1 MELPNGNIYSV
12 YHHWD
17 GYPEWLGRI
26 LKQHYNTDAAV
37 NKLIDGGD
45 MSSCYSDT
53 GWDYDEKRD
62 PQPCYYSERGEDCPP
77 RTDATIQEYFANA
90 NSWEEYCYI
99 SLHLVSGYALRSPKS
114 TTRTILKS
122 SRQLLYP
129 VRFLQKQQQ
138 AWSVHKLAQRGW
150 NSPFFSF
157 IIRTVETIK
166 K

>member
-37 NKLIDGGD
+37 KKLIDGGD

-90 NSWEEYCYI
+90 NSWEEYCYN
-99 SLHLVSGYALRSPKS
+99 Y
-114 TTRTILKS
+114 TTFGEWLCFEIDKKYNEDYS
-122 SRQLLYP
+122 E
-129 VRFLQKQQQ
+129 
-138 AWSVHKLAQRGW
+138 
-150 NSPFFSF
+150 
-157 IIRTVETIK
+157 IVETITRPREIPADVEK
-166 K
+166 ATAGAVNS

>member
-1 MELPNGNIYSV
+1 MGTRSRIGLELPNGNIYSV

-37 NKLIDGGD
+37 KKLIDGGD

-99 SLHLVSGYALRSPKS
+99 Y
-114 TTRTILKS
+114 TTFGEWLCFEIDKM
-122 SRQLLYP
+122 
-129 VRFLQKQQQ
+129 
-138 AWSVHKLAQRGW
+138 
-150 NSPFFSF
+150 
-157 IIRTVETIK
+157 
-166 K
+166 

>member
-1 MELPNGNIYSV
+1 MGTRSRIGLELPNGNIYSV

-37 NKLIDGGD
+37 KKLIDGGD

-53 GWDYDEKRD
+53 GWYYDEKRD

-99 SLHLVSGYALRSPKS
+99 Y
-114 TTRTILKS
+114 TTFGEWLCFEIDKKYNEDYS
-122 SRQLLYP
+122 E
-129 VRFLQKQQQ
+129 
-138 AWSVHKLAQRGW
+138 
-150 NSPFFSF
+150 
-157 IIRTVETIK
+157 IVETITRPREIPADVEK
-166 K
+166 ATAGSVNS

>member
-1 MELPNGNIYSV
+1 MGTRSRIGLELPNGNIYSV

-26 LKQHYNTDAAV
+26 LKQHYNTPAAIK
-37 NKLIDGGD
+37 KLIDGGD

-53 GWDYDEKRD
+53 GWDYNEKRD

-99 SLHLVSGYALRSPKS
+99 Y
-114 TTRTILKS
+114 TTFGEWLCFEIDKKYNEDYS
-122 SRQLLYP
+122 E
-129 VRFLQKQQQ
+129 
-138 AWSVHKLAQRGW
+138 
-150 NSPFFSF
+150 
-157 IIRTVETIK
+157 IVETITRPCEIPAEDVAVV
-166 K
+166 

>member
-26 LKQHYNTDAAV
+26 LKQHYNTPAAIK
-37 NKLIDGGD
+37 KLIDGGD

-53 GWDYDEKRD
+53 GWDYNEKRD

-99 SLHLVSGYALRSPKS
+99 Y
-114 TTRTILKS
+114 TTFGEWLCFEIDKKYNEDYS
-122 SRQLLYP
+122 E
-129 VRFLQKQQQ
+129 
-138 AWSVHKLAQRGW
+138 
-150 NSPFFSF
+150 
-157 IIRTVETIK
+157 IVETITRPCEIPAEDVAVV
-166 K
+166 

>member
-1 MELPNGNIYSV
+1 MSTNARIAIQLSDKPGYYVSV

-37 NKLIDGGD
+37 KKLIDGGD

-99 SLHLVSGYALRSPKS
+99 Y
-114 TTRTILKS
+114 TTFGEWLCFEITKKYNEDYSEVI
-122 SRQLLYP
+122 
-129 VRFLQKQQQ
+129 
-138 AWSVHKLAQRGW
+138 
-150 NSPFFSF
+150 
-157 IIRTVETIK
+157 ETITVPREIPTEDVAVV
-166 K
+166 

>member
-1 MELPNGNIYSV
+1 MPNGNIYSV

-37 NKLIDGGD
+37 KKLIDGGD

-62 PQPCYYSERGEDCPP
+62 PQPCYYSERCEDCPP

-99 SLHLVSGYALRSPKS
+99 Y
-114 TTRTILKS
+114 TTFGEWLCFEIDKKYNEDYS
-122 SRQLLYP
+122 E
-129 VRFLQKQQQ
+129 
-138 AWSVHKLAQRGW
+138 
-150 NSPFFSF
+150 
-157 IIRTVETIK
+157 IVETITRPCEIPAEDVAVV
-166 K
+166 

>member
-1 MELPNGNIYSV
+1 MGTRSRIGLELPNGNIYSV

-37 NKLIDGGD
+37 KKLIDGGD

-99 SLHLVSGYALRSPKS
+99 Y
-114 TTRTILKS
+114 TTFGEWLCFEIDKKYNEDYS
-122 SRQLLYP
+122 E
-129 VRFLQKQQQ
+129 
-138 AWSVHKLAQRGW
+138 
-150 NSPFFSF
+150 
-157 IIRTVETIK
+157 IVETITRPREIPADVEK
-166 K
+166 ATAGAVNS

>member
-37 NKLIDGGD
+37 KKLIDGGD

-53 GWDYDEKRD
+53 GWDYDEKRE

-99 SLHLVSGYALRSPKS
+99 Y
-114 TTRTILKS
+114 TTFGEWLCFEIDKKYNEDYS
-122 SRQLLYP
+122 E
-129 VRFLQKQQQ
+129 
-138 AWSVHKLAQRGW
+138 
-150 NSPFFSF
+150 
-157 IIRTVETIK
+157 IVETITRPREIPADVEK
-166 K
+166 ATAGAVNS

>member
-1 MELPNGNIYSV
+1 MGTRSRIGLELPNGNIYSV

-26 LKQHYNTDAAV
+26 LKQHYNTPAAIK
-37 NKLIDGGD
+37 KLIDGGD

-99 SLHLVSGYALRSPKS
+99 Y
-114 TTRTILKS
+114 TTFGEWLCFEIDKKYNEDYS
-122 SRQLLYP
+122 E
-129 VRFLQKQQQ
+129 
-138 AWSVHKLAQRGW
+138 
-150 NSPFFSF
+150 
-157 IIRTVETIK
+157 IVETITRPCEIPAEDVAVV
-166 K
+166 

>member
-1 MELPNGNIYSV
+1 MSTRSRIGLELPNGNIYSV

-26 LKQHYNTDAAV
+26 LKQHYNTPAAIK
-37 NKLIDGGD
+37 KLIDGGD

-53 GWDYDEKRD
+53 GWDYNEKRD

-99 SLHLVSGYALRSPKS
+99 Y
-114 TTRTILKS
+114 TTFGEWLCFEIDKKYNEDYS
-122 SRQLLYP
+122 E
-129 VRFLQKQQQ
+129 
-138 AWSVHKLAQRGW
+138 
-150 NSPFFSF
+150 
-157 IIRTVETIK
+157 IVETITRPCEIPAEDVAVV
-166 K
+166 

>member
-1 MELPNGNIYSV
+1 MGTRSRIGLELPNGNIYSV

-37 NKLIDGGD
+37 KKLIDGGD

-53 GWDYDEKRD
+53 GWDYDEKRE

-99 SLHLVSGYALRSPKS
+99 Y
-114 TTRTILKS
+114 TTFGEWLCFEIDKKYNEDYS
-122 SRQLLYP
+122 E
-129 VRFLQKQQQ
+129 
-138 AWSVHKLAQRGW
+138 
-150 NSPFFSF
+150 
-157 IIRTVETIK
+157 IVETITRPREIPADVEK
-166 K
+166 ATAGAVNS

>member
-1 MELPNGNIYSV
+1 MSTRSRIGLELPNGNIYSV

-26 LKQHYNTDAAV
+26 LKQHYNTPAAIK
-37 NKLIDGGD
+37 KLIDGGD

-99 SLHLVSGYALRSPKS
+99 Y
-114 TTRTILKS
+114 TTFGEWLCFEIDKKYNEDYS
-122 SRQLLYP
+122 E
-129 VRFLQKQQQ
+129 
-138 AWSVHKLAQRGW
+138 
-150 NSPFFSF
+150 
-157 IIRTVETIK
+157 IVETITRPCEIPAEDVAVV
-166 K
+166 

>member
-1 MELPNGNIYSV
+1 MSTRSRIGLELPNGNIYSV

-37 NKLIDGGD
+37 KKLIDGGD

-53 GWDYDEKRD
+53 GWDYNEKRD

-99 SLHLVSGYALRSPKS
+99 Y
-114 TTRTILKS
+114 TTFGEWLCFEIDKKYNEDYS
-122 SRQLLYP
+122 E
-129 VRFLQKQQQ
+129 
-138 AWSVHKLAQRGW
+138 
-150 NSPFFSF
+150 
-157 IIRTVETIK
+157 IVETITRPCEIPAEDVAVV
-166 K
+166 

>member
-1 MELPNGNIYSV
+1 MGTRSRIGLELPNGNIYSV

-17 GYPEWLGRI
+17 GYTEWLGRI

-37 NKLIDGGD
+37 KKLIDGGD
-45 MSSCYSDT
+45 MSSCYSNT

-99 SLHLVSGYALRSPKS
+99 Y
-114 TTRTILKS
+114 TTFGEWLCFEIDKKYNEEYS
-122 SRQLLYP
+122 E
-129 VRFLQKQQQ
+129 
-138 AWSVHKLAQRGW
+138 
-150 NSPFFSF
+150 
-157 IIRTVETIK
+157 IVETITRPCEIPADVEK
-166 K
+166 ATAGAVNS

>member
-1 MELPNGNIYSV
+1 MGTRSRIGMELPNGNIYSV

-37 NKLIDGGD
+37 KKLIDGGD

-53 GWDYDEKRD
+53 GWDYDEKRE

-99 SLHLVSGYALRSPKS
+99 Y
-114 TTRTILKS
+114 TTFGEWLCFEIT
-122 SRQLLYP
+122 
-129 VRFLQKQQQ
+129 QKYNEDY
-138 AWSVHKLAQRGW
+138 SEV
-150 NSPFFSF
+150 
-157 IIRTVETIK
+157 IETITLPREIPSDLEK
-166 K
+166 ATAGAVSS

>member
-1 MELPNGNIYSV
+1 MGTRSRIGLELPNGNIYSV

-37 NKLIDGGD
+37 KKLIDGGD

-99 SLHLVSGYALRSPKS
+99 Y
-114 TTRTILKS
+114 TTFGEWLCFEIDKKYNEDYS
-122 SRQLLYP
+122 E
-129 VRFLQKQQQ
+129 V
-138 AWSVHKLAQRGW
+138 
-150 NSPFFSF
+150 
-157 IIRTVETIK
+157 IETITRPREIPTEDVAVE
-166 K
+166 

>member
-1 MELPNGNIYSV
+1 MSTRSRIGLELPNGNIYSV

-37 NKLIDGGD
+37 KKLIDGGD

-99 SLHLVSGYALRSPKS
+99 Y
-114 TTRTILKS
+114 TTFGEWLCFEIDKKYNEDYS
-122 SRQLLYP
+122 E
-129 VRFLQKQQQ
+129 
-138 AWSVHKLAQRGW
+138 
-150 NSPFFSF
+150 
-157 IIRTVETIK
+157 IVETITRPCEIPAEDVAVV
-166 K
+166 

>member
-1 MELPNGNIYSV
+1 MATRSRIGIQIEGGIVSA

-37 NKLIDGGD
+37 KKLIDGGD

-99 SLHLVSGYALRSPKS
+99 Y
-114 TTRTILKS
+114 TTFGEWLCFEITKKYNEDYS
-122 SRQLLYP
+122 E
-129 VRFLQKQQQ
+129 VM
-138 AWSVHKLAQRGW
+138 
-150 NSPFFSF
+150 
-157 IIRTVETIK
+157 ETITVPREIPTEDVAVV
-166 K
+166 

>member
-1 MELPNGNIYSV
+1 MSTRSRIGLELPNGNIYSV

-26 LKQHYNTDAAV
+26 LKQHYNTPAAIK
-37 NKLIDGGD
+37 KLIDGGD

-53 GWDYDEKRD
+53 GWDYNEKRD

-99 SLHLVSGYALRSPKS
+99 Y
-114 TTRTILKS
+114 TTFGEWLCFEIDKKYNEDYS
-122 SRQLLYP
+122 E
-129 VRFLQKQQQ
+129 
-138 AWSVHKLAQRGW
+138 
-150 NSPFFSF
+150 
-157 IIRTVETIK
+157 IVETITRPCEIPAEDVAGV
-166 K
+166 

>member
-1 MELPNGNIYSV
+1 LGTRSRIGLELPNGNIYSV

-37 NKLIDGGD
+37 KKLIDGGD

-99 SLHLVSGYALRSPKS
+99 Y
-114 TTRTILKS
+114 TTFGEWLCFEID
-122 SRQLLYP
+122 
-129 VRFLQKQQQ
+129 QKYNEDY
-138 AWSVHKLAQRGW
+138 SE
-150 NSPFFSF
+150 
-157 IIRTVETIK
+157 IVETITRPREIPADVEK
-166 K
+166 ATAGAVNS

>member
-1 MELPNGNIYSV
+1 LGTRSRIGLELPNGNIYSV

-37 NKLIDGGD
+37 KKLIDGGD

-99 SLHLVSGYALRSPKS
+99 Y
-114 TTRTILKS
+114 TTFGEWLCFEIDKKYNEDYS
-122 SRQLLYP
+122 E
-129 VRFLQKQQQ
+129 
-138 AWSVHKLAQRGW
+138 
-150 NSPFFSF
+150 
-157 IIRTVETIK
+157 IVETITRPREIPADVEK
-166 K
+166 ATAGAVNS

>member
-1 MELPNGNIYSV
+1 MGTRSRIGLELPNGNIYSV

-37 NKLIDGGD
+37 KKLIDGGD

-99 SLHLVSGYALRSPKS
+99 Y
-114 TTRTILKS
+114 TTFGEWLCFEIDKKYNEDYS
-122 SRQLLYP
+122 E
-129 VRFLQKQQQ
+129 V
-138 AWSVHKLAQRGW
+138 
-150 NSPFFSF
+150 
-157 IIRTVETIK
+157 IETITRPREIPTEDVAVV
-166 K
+166 

>member
-1 MELPNGNIYSV
+1 MGTRSRIGLELPNGNIYSV

-37 NKLIDGGD
+37 KKLIDGGD

-99 SLHLVSGYALRSPKS
+99 Y
-114 TTRTILKS
+114 TTFGEWLCFEIDKKYNEDYS
-122 SRQLLYP
+122 E
-129 VRFLQKQQQ
+129 
-138 AWSVHKLAQRGW
+138 
-150 NSPFFSF
+150 
-157 IIRTVETIK
+157 IVETITRPREIPADVEK
-166 K
+166 ATAPAVNS

>member
-1 MELPNGNIYSV
+1 MGTRSRIGLELPNGNIYSV

-37 NKLIDGGD
+37 KKLIDGGD

-53 GWDYDEKRD
+53 GCDYDEKRD

-99 SLHLVSGYALRSPKS
+99 Y
-114 TTRTILKS
+114 TTFGEWLCFEITKKYNEDYS
-122 SRQLLYP
+122 E
-129 VRFLQKQQQ
+129 VM
-138 AWSVHKLAQRGW
+138 
-150 NSPFFSF
+150 
-157 IIRTVETIK
+157 ETITVPREIPADVEK
-166 K
+166 ATAGAVKS

>member
-1 MELPNGNIYSV
+1 MSTRSRIGLELPNGNIYSV

-37 NKLIDGGD
+37 KKLIDGGD

-53 GWDYDEKRD
+53 GWDYDEKRE

-99 SLHLVSGYALRSPKS
+99 Y
-114 TTRTILKS
+114 TTFGEWLCFEIDKKYNEDYS
-122 SRQLLYP
+122 E
-129 VRFLQKQQQ
+129 
-138 AWSVHKLAQRGW
+138 
-150 NSPFFSF
+150 
-157 IIRTVETIK
+157 IVETITRPCEIPAEDVAVV
-166 K
+166 

>member
-1 MELPNGNIYSV
+1 MGTRSRIGLELPNGNIYSV

-37 NKLIDGGD
+37 KKLIDGGD

-99 SLHLVSGYALRSPKS
+99 Y
-114 TTRTILKS
+114 TTFGEWLCFEIDKKYNEDYS
-122 SRQLLYP
+122 E
-129 VRFLQKQQQ
+129 
-138 AWSVHKLAQRGW
+138 
-150 NSPFFSF
+150 
-157 IIRTVETIK
+157 IVETITRPREIPSDVEK
-166 K
+166 ATAGAVNS